1 MRASLLL
8 RRLQVEQQRRAL
20 HSNQNRDEQVSA
32 KLALPRH
39 IQSRA
44 ETGRRQC
51 R

>member
-8 RRLQVEQQRRAL
+8 RRLQVEQRRAL